1 MPIHRVTQPYQS
13 AYPDPIILKQ
23 GETLTTS
30 DRQTDW
36 PGWIWCTAAS
46 GESRWVPDAFLE
58 INISPDQA
66 VMRRDYNPI
75 ELSVQPGELLTAI
88 ETVNGWAWCKNA
100 AGQSGWVPL
109 ECLVSIQ
116 DPA

>member
-36 PGWIWCTAAS
+36 PGWIWCTTAS
-46 GESRWVPDAFLE
+46 GESRWVPDAFV
-58 INISPDQA
+58 NVSPGQA
-66 VMRRDYNPI
+66 TMRRDYNPI
-75 ELSVQPGELLTAI
+75 ELNVQPGDRLTAI
-88 ETVNGWAWCKNA
+88 ETINGWAWCADA
-100 AGQSGWVPL
+100 ARQQGWVPQ
-109 ECLVSIQ
+109 ECLQPLQ
-116 DPA
+116 DPT